1 MAKKKTDLKYYEAIG
16 KRKSAVARVRFYIF
30 AKEKEITLGDF
41 KIKKGEIFINKKP
54 IHEYFKGEVAKI
66 KYEQPFILTN
76 SLERFAV
83 SIYVSGGGMQGQLD
97 AIIHGISRAL
107 ELVDKSNR
115 PILKK
120 KGYLT
125 RDARIKERRK
135 VGTGGKARRKKQSP
149 KR

>member
-1 MAKKKTDLKYYEAIG
+1 MVKRKSNLKYYEAVG
-16 KRKSAVARVRFYIF
+16 KRKSAVARVRFYIL
-30 AKEKEITLGDF
+30 AKEKEIALGDS
-41 KIKKGEIFINKKP
+41 KIKKGEIFINRKP
-54 IHEYFKGEVAKI
+54 IFDYFKGAVAKI

-83 SIYVSGGGMQGQLD
+83 SIYVSGGGQQGQLD

-107 ELVDKSNR
+107 QLADKSNR